1 MVGVERWVGR
11 MTFPRVVGKRLS
23 EEVTFEQDLNDEKK
37 ANRQTERS
45 GDLQAGASAK
55 VLVWAPAF
63 VYSRDRKQASVARTE
78 GAVDIRVK
86 R

>member
-1 MVGVERWVGR
+1 MVGVERRVER
-11 MTFPRVVGKRLS
+11 MTFPGVVGERLS

-45 GDLQAGASAK
+45 GDLQAGGSAK
-55 VLVWAPAF
+55 VLAWVPAF
-63 VYSRDRKQASVARTE
+63 VYSRDRKRASVSRTK
-78 GAVDIRVK
+78 GAVDIRIK